1 MTTAVQ
7 NSPTETQSTAP
18 VAEVDAAAARR
29 WLDSG
34 EAVLID
40 VREPDEHAREHV
52 RSSILMP
59 LSRFDPAALAP
70 FRGRRIVVHCRSG
83 RRSAEAIRLAGN
95 ASPGLVNLRGGI
107 EAWKAAGQPVE
118 VNPRAARI
126 SVMRQVQI
134 VVGVGVAAGVALG
147 AFVDPLWLILPAFFG
162 LGLAFAGATGT
173 CALASVLSRMPWN
186 RAAPAKGGCD
196 AGRCG

>member
-1 MTTAVQ
+1 MTSTLRQ
-7 NSPTETQSTAP
+7 SPTETRQTVP
-18 VAEVDAAAARR
+18 VAEVDAATARR
-29 WLDSG
+29 WLESG

-52 RSSILMP
+52 RGSILMP

-83 RRSAEAIRLAGN
+83 RRSAEAIRLAGD
-95 ASPGLVNLRGGI
+95 ASPGLVNLSGGI
-107 EAWKAAGQPVE
+107 EAWKSAGQPVE
-118 VNPRAARI
+118 TNPRAARI

-134 VVGVGVAAGVALG
+134 VVGVGVAMGVSLG

-186 RAAPAKGGCD
+186 RAASAKGGCA
-196 AGRCG
+196 AGRCA